1 MLDEATSA
9 LDTQSEQSVQSA
21 LDGAVATAAAAGSRG
36 KTTIVVA
43 HRLSTVRNADRI
55 FAMRDGAVVESGA
68 HDDLMKIEGG
78 LYRYGLLSKRKRGMK
93 IGGGERGE
101 GGWRGRERRALKV

>member
-1 MLDEATSA
+1 MNTHSRQLLDEATSA

-21 LDGAVATAAAAGSRG
+21 LDAAAGLGG

-55 FAMRDGAVVESGA
+55 FAMRDGAVVESGK
-68 HDDLMKIEGG
+68 HDDLIKIEGG
-78 LYRYGLLSKRKRGMK
+78 LYR
-93 IGGGERGE
+93 
-101 GGWRGRERRALKV
+101 

>member
-1 MLDEATSA
+1 MD
-9 LDTQSEQSVQSA
+9 D
-21 LDGAVATAAAAGSRG
+21 AVATAAAGSRG

-78 LYRYGLLSKRKRGMK
+78 LYRYGLLHVSCCQKANDDL
-93 IGGGERGE
+93 
-101 GGWRGRERRALKV
+101 RR